1 MSCEWCLAVPAEAIG
16 AKGELDTELRQL
28 VSKRL
33 EAVGLLDTKM
43 SYSREREGFTSTDE
57 CCDDGRDEIG
67 AVTHVRCE
75 VRVLGFLFSM
85 GDAYPCFGLL
95 GMNTQLLKELYK
107 IGRIPLQGGECE
119 SRELDGRA
127 YGQEA
132 EECIGIGC
140 CTPVGFVASI
150 KRRCTAAI
158 LFHLPPI
165 GEETAGSFLPNEA
178 LLSELGYGHQ
188 RIGARGKA
196 IAPCVDLEACGKR
209 WRKK

>member
-1 MSCEWCLAVPAEAIG
+1 VSGERCLTVPAQAVR
-16 AKGELDTELRQL
+16 AKDELDSELRQL

-33 EAVGLLDTKM
+33 EAVRLLDTKV
-43 SYSREREGFTSTDE
+43 SYSREREGFTSADE
-57 CCDDGRDEIG
+57 CCDDGRDEIR

-75 VRVLGFLFSM
+75 VRALGFLYVM

-119 SRELDGRA
+119 SREFDGRA

-140 CTPVGFVASI
+140 CTPIGFIALI

-165 GEETAGSFLPNEA
+165 GEEPARSFLPDEA

-196 IAPCVDLEACGKR
+196 IAPCVDLEAYGKC

>member
-1 MSCEWCLAVPAEAIG
+1 VSCEWCLAVPAKAIG
-16 AKGELDTELRQL
+16 AKDEFDTEFRQL

-43 SYSREREGFTSTDE
+43 SHSREREGFTSADE

-75 VRVLGFLFSM
+75 VRVLGFLCGM

-107 IGRIPLQGGECE
+107 IGRIPLHGGECE

-127 YGQEA
+127 CGQEA

-140 CTPVGFVASI
+140 CTPVSFVASSMW
-150 KRRCTAAI
+150 RYTTAIPFFLSSIA
-158 LFHLPPI
+158 
-165 GEETAGSFLPNEA
+165 EETAGRFLPNEA
-178 LLSELGYGHQ
+178 LLSELGYGH
-188 RIGARGKA
+188 
-196 IAPCVDLEACGKR
+196 
-209 WRKK
+209 

>member
-1 MSCEWCLAVPAEAIG
+1 MSCERCLAVPAEAIG
-16 AKGELDTELRQL
+16 AKGELDSELRQL

-33 EAVGLLDTKM
+33 EAVRLLDPKV

-57 CCDDGRDEIG
+57 CSDDGWDEIG

-107 IGRIPLQGGECE
+107 IACIPLQRGERK
-119 SRELDGRA
+119 SRECDGRA

-140 CTPVGFVASI
+140 CTPVRLVASL
-150 KRRCTAAI
+150 KRRCVVAF
-158 LFHLPPI
+158 LFLLPPI
-165 GEETAGSFLPNEA
+165 AKETAGHFHPNEA

-188 RIGARGKA
+188 CIGARGEA
-196 IAPCVDLEACGKR
+196 IASCVDLKACGKH

>member
-1 MSCEWCLAVPAEAIG
+1 MSGERCLAVPAEAIG

-43 SYSREREGFTSTDE
+43 SYSREREGFTSADE

-75 VRVLGFLFSM
+75 VRVLGFLCGM

-107 IGRIPLQGGECE
+107 MGRIPLQ
-119 SRELDGRA
+119 
-127 YGQEA
+127 
-132 EECIGIGC
+132 
-140 CTPVGFVASI
+140 
-150 KRRCTAAI
+150 
-158 LFHLPPI
+158 
-165 GEETAGSFLPNEA
+165 
-178 LLSELGYGHQ
+178 
-188 RIGARGKA
+188 
-196 IAPCVDLEACGKR
+196 
-209 WRKK
+209 

>member
-1 MSCEWCLAVPAEAIG
+1 
-16 AKGELDTELRQL
+16 
-28 VSKRL
+28 
-33 EAVGLLDTKM
+33 M

-75 VRVLGFLFSM
+75 VHALGFLCGM
-85 GDAYPCFGLL
+85 GDTYPCFGLL
-95 GMNTQLLKELYK
+95 CMNTQLLKELYK

-119 SRELDGRA
+119 FRELDGRA

-140 CTPVGFVASI
+140 RTPVCFVTLI

-165 GEETAGSFLPNEA
+165 DEETAGSFLPNKA

-196 IAPCVDLEACGKR
+196 IAPCVDLEAYGKR